1 MREKEMVSDG
11 NGFVVL
17 FGRFHYDHRQRQCY
31 TTYPSV
37 QTHSKGVTLWWSS
50 SDLPLHI
57 SHSFPFFKISCA
69 ARRLILKYLILV
81 IMSLYIFFFLLCLLV
96 VYINMLTQL
105 NYTQIAVFATAKSIP
120 ASQLLLHIP
129 NH

>member
-1 MREKEMVSDG
+1 MGMVLWCFLDGFIMTSDKD
-11 NGFVVL
+11 NATL
-17 FGRFHYDHRQRQCY
+17 R
-31 TTYPSV
+31 TPPSKHTARASRCGGPLLIFLSTFP
-37 QTHSKGVTLWWSS
+37 TH
-50 SDLPLHI
+50 
-57 SHSFPFFKISCA
+57 FPFFKISCA